1 MLPVMGRVEGD
12 SSDVSLFFPPQG
24 SLRVETKSCLA
35 LSFLLASFFP
45 FLSFPFFPFLFFS
58 LFSFLFFSLTM
69 TLELHVQL
77 SLLVE

>member
-35 LSFLLASFFP
+35 LSFFLACFFP
-45 FLSFPFFPFLFFS
+45 FLSFPFLSLSFLFFS
-58 LFSFLFFSLTM
+58 LFSLLFFDS
-69 TLELHVQL
+69 
-77 SLLVE
+77 